1 MGDATITDPPGRQ
14 LSTDLV
20 HDHVSG
26 EVRRIAA
33 AAEVTIVEGQGSYLI
48 DDRQCRYLDFVS
60 GYGVAALGHGNPR
73 WVDAVTQQAR
83 RLCVTPFHNPT
94 RASYLEQLA
103 EVLPPGLGRMALF
116 SGGAEAV
123 EAAVR
128 LAQRATGRSG
138 VLAFRS
144 AFHGKTAG
152 VRFAGGGGDE
162 EPTRLGLSWLHH
174 ADFPAC
180 RSHSAS
186 EYDACEESS
195 GSPWGQAAERQDL
208 GDVGCVIVEPIL
220 GTAGNIPPRRR
231 FLAELRAACDDLG
244 WLLVFDESQTG
255 FGRTGRMFAS
265 DLFGVVPDIMVTC
278 KSMGGG
284 FPLSGV
290 AASPD
295 LWSAASLDRPSA
307 TSTSFG
313 GNPLACAAG
322 AAVLDVLAQPS
333 FLRDMGGVALWL
345 ARGLDELAATSPY
358 VSWSRGV
365 GMMLGFDLID
375 PRAGIPADPDL
386 CGQIFRRCRDRG
398 LLLAADVPRVRLS
411 PPLTLSQAEAE
422 QALAILEEVLS

>member
-1 MGDATITDPPGRQ
+1 MSDATITVPPGGQ
-14 LSTDLV
+14 LTADLD
-20 HDHVSG
+20 HDHSGG

-33 AAEVTIVEGQGSYLI
+33 VAEVTIVEGQGSYLI
-48 DDRQCRYLDFVS
+48 DDRQRRYLDFVS

-73 WVDAVTQQAR
+73 WVDAVTEQAR
-83 RLCVTPFHNPT
+83 RLCVAPFHNPT

-103 EVLPPGLGRMALF
+103 EVLPPGLGRTALF

-144 AFHGKTAG
+144 AFHGKTTG
-152 VRFAGGGGDE
+152 VRFAGGSAE
-162 EPTRLGLSWLHH
+162 EERTRLGLSWLHH
-174 ADFPAC
+174 ADFPVC
-180 RSHSAS
+180 RLHSAS
-186 EYDACEESS
+186 RYDVCEESP
-195 GSPWGQAAERQDL
+195 GPFWERL
-208 GDVGCVIVEPIL
+208 TEYRDVGCVVVEPVL
-220 GTAGNIPPRRR
+220 GTAGNLPPQRH
-231 FLAELRAACDDLG
+231 FLAELRAACDDYG

-255 FGRTGRMFAS
+255 FGRTGQMFAS

-278 KSMGGG
+278 KGMGGG

-295 LWSAASLDRPSA
+295 LWSASSLDRPSA

-322 AAVLDVLAQPS
+322 AAVLDVLGQPS
-333 FLRDMGGVALWL
+333 FLSGMRHVALLL
-345 ARGLDELAATSPY
+345 AEGLDELAAGSPY

-365 GMMLGFDLID
+365 GMMLGFDLVD
-375 PRAGIPADPDL
+375 PQTGGPADPGL
-386 CGQIFRRCRDRG
+386 CGQTFRRCRDRG

-411 PPLTLSQAEAE
+411 PPLSLSEEEAR
-422 QALAILEEVLS
+422 QALAILGEVLK